1 MVINVKIILD
11 PKFYYQKLNELG
23 AKSKQV
29 FSAVGGDVKKVF
41 SRVGNDAKKVFS
53 AVGSDVKKV
62 FSAVRSGVSGVKVS
76 FTKFAKTALIG
87 GGGALILIEGFK
99 SRVEMGT
106 HYRHSRIQ
114 RMKEAATSDQN
125 FSRIPETA

>member
-1 MVINVKIILD
+1 MVFNVKFILD

-29 FSAVGGDVKKVF
+29 FSAVGSDVKKVF
-41 SRVGNDAKKVFS
+41 SV
-53 AVGSDVKKV
+53 VGSDVKKV
-62 FSAVRSGVSGVKVS
+62 LSAVRSGVSGVNES
-76 FTKFAKTALIG
+76 FSEFAKTALIG

-125 FSRIPETA
+125 FSRIPEAAQTN